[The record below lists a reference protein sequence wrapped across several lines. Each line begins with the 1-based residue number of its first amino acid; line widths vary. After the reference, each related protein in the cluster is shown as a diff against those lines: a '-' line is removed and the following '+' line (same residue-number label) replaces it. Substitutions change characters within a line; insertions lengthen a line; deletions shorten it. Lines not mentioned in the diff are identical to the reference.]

1 MNFYKKN
8 FFILFIFS
16 LFLFFSYM
24 PILFGEYLFSDTYN
38 LVYPKLSNNNN
49 DNFFIVNYEKLF
61 DVFVNRYGR
70 PLTLYYFILINKLV
84 LGPSDALYFRL
95 IAIFLIISI
104 YIYMVKILNNL
115 NIPFNH
121 SVALAALIVTTPAF
135 LIHSYWLVM
144 ISGLLSV
151 FFAICAYES
160 LEDLELNKKKLH
172 KIFFSSFF
180 LILSLLIYQQNT
192 TFFLLLTFLG
202 PIYSFLNAK
211 KINLKY
217 FFFKNFV
224 FIISFILHIFI
235 LKIYYNAKLG
245 QPELSLAGIYYKFL
259 WFFTEIIPLAI
270 NFFYFNVNIFF
281 LFFLLFLIFF
291 FSNKKFKSIKLKLS
305 FAFFLCCV
313 IFVASALFFF
323 PVLVTGSY
331 LAGSHRIILT
341 LSSFFIIIIYFLIK
355 FSFKLRKIFT
365 FFLFVLLFAV
375 LVKNFF
381 ILNFYVSKPQTRE
394 YQLIKSILKENIK
407 SNTNKIYFIRPAR
420 NQRVS
425 PFLTNKL
432 IRGVEM
438 GYLSSAIESNAA
450 EMILVALEDLKINY
464 RLVYD
469 KNISIKSFSD
479 KLEIDKNN
487 DIQKNVLVINF
498 SNYPNISYQID

>member
-172 KIFFSSFF
+172 KIFFSS
-180 LILSLLIYQQNT
+180 Y
-192 TFFLLLTFLG
+192 
-202 PIYSFLNAK
+202 
-211 KINLKY
+211 
-217 FFFKNFV
+217 
-224 FIISFILHIFI
+224 
-235 LKIYYNAKLG
+235 
-245 QPELSLAGIYYKFL
+245 
-259 WFFTEIIPLAI
+259 
-270 NFFYFNVNIFF
+270 
-281 LFFLLFLIFF
+281 
-291 FSNKKFKSIKLKLS
+291 
-305 FAFFLCCV
+305 
-313 IFVASALFFF
+313 
-323 PVLVTGSY
+323 
-331 LAGSHRIILT
+331 
-341 LSSFFIIIIYFLIK
+341 
-355 FSFKLRKIFT
+355 
-365 FFLFVLLFAV
+365 
-375 LVKNFF
+375 
-381 ILNFYVSKPQTRE
+381 
-394 YQLIKSILKENIK
+394 
-407 SNTNKIYFIRPAR
+407 
-420 NQRVS
+420 
-425 PFLTNKL
+425 
-432 IRGVEM
+432 
-438 GYLSSAIESNAA
+438 
-450 EMILVALEDLKINY
+450 
-464 RLVYD
+464 
-469 KNISIKSFSD
+469 
-479 KLEIDKNN
+479 
-487 DIQKNVLVINF
+487 
-498 SNYPNISYQID
+498 